1 MPDTSDRLL
10 PRWQRTRGLL
20 LGPADGWVWTAKD
33 NVLRALLPIPD
44 KAAQARVSRA
54 LTPLFELTPVKAV
67 SLEGDVLVIELR
79 PGSKLT
85 DQRDVLAAASGLLK
99 TVGLEGGAHCFRC
112 GSQDAKARLLNEEV
126 GAYCCDACDKLVQK
140 GLDGGMGTAFSL
152 SGLVGVGL
160 LIFML
165 SALTCAMAFKLQPPA
180 YLAAAAPVVAL
191 AMGFVGSM
199 AGTRLLQEIRV
210 LPQLVATGIL
220 GALAG
225 LAGGLYATLP
235 DFSPAWVWAAA
246 TPVSAAAAM
255 LGAYLGMRK
264 SMKRWRKREKRG
276 QSSSC

>member
-1 MPDTSDRLL
+1 MPDTSDRPL
-10 PRWQRTRGLL
+10 PRWQRTHGLL
-20 LGPADGWVWTAKD
+20 LGPADGWVWTAKE

-54 LTPLFELTPVKAV
+54 LSPLFELTPVKAV

-79 PGSKLT
+79 PGAKLT
-85 DQRDVLAAASGLLK
+85 EQRDVLSAASDLLK
-99 TVGLEGGAHCFRC
+99 TAGLEGGPHCFRC

-126 GAYCCDACDKLVQK
+126 GAYCCDACDKLIQK

-152 SGLVGVGL
+152 SGLIGAAL

-165 SALTCAMAFKLQPPA
+165 SALTCAMAFKLRPPL
-180 YLAAAAPVVAL
+180 YLAAAVPVVAL

-199 AGTRLLQEIRV
+199 VGTRLLQEIRV
-210 LPQLVATGIL
+210 LPQMVAVGIL

-225 LAGGLYATLP
+225 LAGGVYATLP

-246 TPVSAAAAM
+246 AVLSTAAAM
-255 LGAYLGMRK
+255 LGAYLGMRR
-264 SMKRWRKREKRG
+264 SMRRWRKRERKKA
-276 QSSSC
+276 